1 MFERITEKT
10 FDEIFPLLESAFPVT
25 ELRVKEDQ
33 RALLGEPCYRLYG
46 VRREGAFAATFAT
59 WEIEDFLYI
68 EHFAV
73 KEEYRNGGYG
83 GMLLDALLAEK
94 KRPMVLEVELPEDAL
109 TRRRIGFYERHGLVF
124 NSYPYLQPPMRKGQ
138 GVLPLRLMTKPAA
151 IDAKTYQRYKKR
163 IHSLVYKY
171 EGDL

>member
-25 ELRVKEDQ
+25 ELRMKEDQ
-33 RALLGEPCYRLYG
+33 RALLKEPCYRLYG

-83 GMLLDALLAEK
+83 GMLLDAL
-94 KRPMVLEVELPEDAL
+94 
-109 TRRRIGFYERHGLVF
+109 VF

-163 IHSLVYKY
+163 IHSIVYKY

>member
-46 VRREGAFAATFAT
+46 VRREGVFAATFAT

-68 EHFAV
+68 EYCKRHF
-73 KEEYRNGGYG
+73 EEFSS
-83 GMLLDALLAEK
+83 E
-94 KRPMVLEVELPEDAL
+94 EE
-109 TRRRIGFYERHGLVF
+109 F
-124 NSYPYLQPPMRKGQ
+124 N
-138 GVLPLRLMTKPAA
+138 RLIYNT
-151 IDAKTYQRYKKR
+151 
-163 IHSLVYKY
+163 
-171 EGDL
+171 

>member
-33 RALLGEPCYRLYG
+33 RALLKEPCYRLYG
-46 VRREGAFAATFAT
+46 VRREGVFAATFAT

-83 GMLLDALLAEK
+83 GMLLDALLAF
-94 KRPMVLEVELPEDAL
+94 ACSSA
-109 TRRRIGFYERHGLVF
+109 RR
-124 NSYPYLQPPMRKGQ
+124 
-138 GVLPLRLMTKPAA
+138 AA
-151 IDAKTYQRYKKR
+151 SASFSACSCASRACSST
-163 IHSLVYKY
+163 
-171 EGDL
+171 

>member
-1 MFERITEKT
+1 MKRKIKT
-10 FDEIFPLLESAFPVT
+10 VLVLISAISMAF
-25 ELRVKEDQ
+25 L
-33 RALLGEPCYRLYG
+33 PCMTATPKADSSLTVLYNQ
-46 VRREGAFAATFAT
+46 
-59 WEIEDFLYI
+59 
-68 EHFAV
+68 EH
-73 KEEYRNGGYG
+73 
-83 GMLLDALLAEK
+83 L
-94 KRPMVLEVELPEDAL
+94 ELPEDAL

-163 IHSLVYKY
+163 IHSIVYKY

>member
-33 RALLGEPCYRLYG
+33 RALLKEPCYRLYG
-46 VRREGAFAATFAT
+46 VRREGVFAATFAT

-83 GMLLDALLAEK
+83 GMLCCRRSFRK
-94 KRPMVLEVELPEDAL
+94 ELHI
-109 TRRRIGFYERHGLVF
+109 RISDR
-124 NSYPYLQPPMRKGQ
+124 
-138 GVLPLRLMTKPAA
+138 A
-151 IDAKTYQRYKKR
+151 
-163 IHSLVYKY
+163 
-171 EGDL
+171 